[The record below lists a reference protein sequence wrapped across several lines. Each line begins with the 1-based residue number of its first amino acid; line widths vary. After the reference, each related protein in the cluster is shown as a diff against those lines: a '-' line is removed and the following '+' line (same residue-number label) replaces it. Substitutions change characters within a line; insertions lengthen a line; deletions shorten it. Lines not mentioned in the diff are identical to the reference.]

1 MLKAQRFLF
10 PVAVFALICT
20 GCGSGG
26 LGGSVSLDEEWQLGQ
41 QMAVQVNRQVSL
53 VRDQQALS
61 YVRMVGERLHSATPL
76 ADRPFEFEIVD
87 DPNVNAFALPGG
99 HIYINTG
106 LIAQADKVDM
116 LAGVMAH
123 EISHVVARH
132 ALKQVEQQQ
141 EISTIGA
148 ILLGQNPN
156 VLAQLA
162 AQIVAGGAMARFS
175 RADEKQADDLGLD
188 FVSRAGYDPHGMLD
202 MFQKLLSMEQ
212 RGSSSVARFF
222 QDHPGTEDRI
232 NDISGRISRIG
243 RTSGIVDDP
252 EYQVA
257 RRRMGG

>member
-1 MLKAQRFLF
+1 MFKKTLALAIPLLLF
-10 PVAVFALICT
+10 AA
-20 GCGSGG
+20 GCGS
-26 LGGSVSLDEEWQLGQ
+26 LGGASSVTLDQEWQLGQ
-41 QMAVQVNRQVSL
+41 QLAAQVESQVQL
-53 VRDQQALS
+53 VRDPQAVA
-61 YVRMVGERLHSATPL
+61 YVRMVGERIHAVTPL
-76 ADRPFEFEIVD
+76 ANGPFDFEIIN
-87 DPNVNAFALPGG
+87 DPSVNAFSLPGG
-99 HIYINTG
+99 HVYINTG

-188 FVSRAGYDPHGMLD
+188 FVSRAGYDPHGMLE
-202 MFQKLLSMEQ
+202 MFQKLLALD
-212 RGSSSVARFF
+212 RGGSSAVARFF
-222 QDHPGTEDRI
+222 QDHPGTQDRI
-232 NDISGRISRIG
+232 NDITSRINAMG
-243 RTSGIVDDP
+243 KTSGVVDDP
-252 EYQVA
+252 DYQVI
-257 RRRMGG
+257 RRRIT